1 MKKNIL
7 FICVFISCFLTGCA
21 STQTKT
27 YSNSLYESDKDRHD
41 INNLITLKHDFDVE
55 YVGTLSFTLNDV
67 CTHSNAVQYAR
78 KMNLADELGSI
89 TMLQEILESKQVITE
104 IYSDG
109 HESKSTLN
117 LPTKYKCSYSAL
129 GFKIINTNVTEENN

>member
-1 MKKNIL
+1 MKNIL
-7 FICVFISCFLTGCA
+7 FICVFISCILTGCAA

-27 YSNSLYESDKDRHD
+27 YSNSLYKSDQDRHV

-55 YVGTLSFTLNDV
+55 YVGTLTFTLDDE
-67 CTHSNAVQYAR
+67 CTHSKAVQYAR
-78 KMNLADELGSI
+78 NMNFADELGSI

-109 HESKSTLN
+109 HESKSTLK

-129 GFKIINTNVTEENN
+129 GFKIINKSDNERK